1 MPDSLVGMANRV
13 SGAGDAATT
22 KRSVGRPPI
31 YEDDADRPISVT
43 LRLSPKSR
51 AQLRDMAKAMDVL
64 PGQIVSDAI
73 ERYFKHEFP
82 KGVPTPREPKS

>member
-1 MPDSLVGMANRV
+1 MANRV
-13 SGAGDAATT
+13 SGTGEAATT

-31 YEDDADRPISVT
+31 YEDEADRPISVT

-64 PGQIVSDAI
+64 PGLIVSDAV
-73 ERYFKHEFP
+73 EQYFDREFP
-82 KGVPTPREPKS
+82 NGIPRAREPKV